1 MSDRVLK
8 RALFADLELT
18 CWDGMPPAGESA
30 EIIQIGIAEMD
41 LETLAIRRTFSRI
54 VKPTRSKVSPFCEQ
68 LTGITPAMAKAGRPF
83 VEVASSARR
92 EFGASPW
99 MAWGDDETA
108 LKEAAALHGCDS
120 PLPGPQLNIG
130 LMFYQLMGITRRP
143 GLAEAL
149 RLMGLEFEGRAH
161 DALTD
166 AINTARLFS
175 AMSRRLRSAQ
185 G

>member
-18 CWDGMPPAGESA
+18 CWDGLPPVGETS
-30 EIIQIGIAEMD
+30 EIIQIGIAELD
-41 LETLAIRRTFSRI
+41 LESLQIRRTFSRI
-54 VKPTRSKVSPFCEQ
+54 VKPTRSKVSPFCEE
-68 LTGITPAMAKAGRPF
+68 LTGITPHMAKAGRPF
-83 VEVASSARR
+83 VEAANSARR
-92 EFGASPW
+92 EFGEAPW

-108 LKEAAALHGCDS
+108 LKDAAALHGCAS
-120 PLPGPQLNIG
+120 PLPGPQTNLAM
-130 LMFYQLMGITRRP
+130 MFYQLMGITRRP
-143 GLAEAL
+143 GLTEAL

-166 AINTARLFS
+166 AINTARLFA
-175 AMSRRLRSAQ
+175 AMSGHLRAIQ